1 MHYLDSNT
9 DFNNS
14 ITLYVNTRI
23 ESSTLVSAEVYSENA
38 NKLVYSE
45 ANVSVSEGPYYQ
57 SVVLA
62 FNNIL
67 EDKKTYTILLKSGDI
82 LVYQSKIYVDSSKDF
97 TKQEIRM
104 TNGDYT
110 SNTTTNDFIII

>member
-9 DFNNS
+9 DFNNP

-23 ESSTLVSAEVYSENA
+23 ESSTLVDAEVYSENE
-38 NKLVYSE
+38 NKLTYSE
-45 ANVSVSEGPYYQ
+45 SNISVTEGAYYQ
-57 SVVLA
+57 TISLA
-62 FNNIL
+62 FNNDI
-67 EDKKTYTILLKSGDI
+67 EDKKTYTLLLKSGGI

-97 TKQEIRM
+97 TDHQVRM

-110 SNTTTNDFIII
+110 SNTTNNDFIII